1 MPVFTFRKEE
11 RLKSKKLISLLFSKG
26 RSLTVYPLKIV
37 YLKNEDARNDESI
50 LFSCTVP
57 KKTFKKAVT
66 RNLLKRRIREAYRL
80 EKNQIIDEFELVENE
95 QYAIMLI
102 FIGQEVVDYAP
113 IQKAMRKGLHKFFS
127 RITDHTS

>member
-57 KKTFKKAVT
+57 KKSFKKAIT

-80 EKNQIIDEFELVENE
+80 EKNHIIDEFELAANE

-102 FIGQEVVDYAP
+102 FIGKEVVDYAP
-113 IQKAMRKGLHKFFS
+113 IQKAMRKTLHKFFT
-127 RITDHTS
+127 RITDQST

>member
-37 YLKNEDARNDESI
+37 YSKNEDARNIEQL

-80 EKNQIIDEFELVENE
+80 EKNKIIQEFELVENE

-102 FIGQEVVDYAP
+102 FIGKETVDYAV
-113 IQKAMRKGLHKFFS
+113 IQKAMHKGLRKFFS
-127 RITDHTS
+127 RITDLTT